1 MKRKTSTERHTM
13 YESTTQDNIAKGTG
27 GTESNSGE
35 HATTDRL
42 TERAHESVD
51 RVARTVGKGEEKI
64 REGAGNAEAMV
75 KEAGQQAR
83 AQTDEAVHGLN
94 AYVRE
99 NPLMALGIAFA
110 AGNLLGMLT
119 RR

>member
-1 MKRKTSTERHTM
+1 MN
-13 YESTTQDNIAKGTG
+13 ESTTQDLTARALG
-27 GTESNSGE
+27 GKESNSGE
-35 HATTDRL
+35 HAATDRL

-64 REGAGNAEAMV
+64 REGVESAEAMV

-83 AQTDEAVHGLN
+83 AQADEALHGLN
-94 AYVRE
+94 GFVRE

-110 AGNLLGMLT
+110 AGNLLGMLM